1 MPKENKSVQH
11 TTGPWKAIPYGE
23 TIAIRSMAKDGWDI
37 VTINPSGNANSGIP
51 NKQNR
56 ANGRM
61 IAAAPTML
69 SALELAEGWIDSKRE
84 DENTGEGQ
92 QARWILDTIRA
103 AIGEASP
110 GKEK

>member
-1 MPKENKSVQH
+1 VPKENKSVQH